1 MLLEKLVAAGIGNQ
15 PVVFVTHRLVWLLE
29 SIHISCLHRR
39 LAIALIGLLFHFY
52 DWHASFEV
60 EAHDFHFGHR
70 SKTEYIEF
78 NSKRLTNSCLKI
90 KLGGHTILQ
99 ITLFKYLGSI
109 I

>member
-39 LAIALIGLLFHFY
+39 LAMHLLVYFFIFMIGMHLLKWKLTIFIL
-52 DWHASFEV
+52 DI
-60 EAHDFHFGHR
+60 EA
-70 SKTEYIEF
+70 KQYIEF